1 MPAALVLEATII
13 LLLFAR
19 IGSML
24 MLMPMLG
31 DDAVPRPVRMLIAM
45 GLTVALSGLLR
56 PAILPLVG
64 TADETRLAM
73 LLLAETLTGLA
84 LGMLARMFF
93 QAAVM
98 AGAIVSLQ
106 AGLTTAII
114 FDPAMGGQV
123 PMIGKL
129 VGLAAAIFCFAL
141 GLHEWW
147 FAGLVH
153 SYTSFPP
160 GVPLAAGDWAAMAV
174 ATAGKA
180 TALAVSL
187 AAPFLVFGML
197 FNVALGFA
205 ARLAP
210 QIQIFFIAQPLMIA
224 GGIALLAVTVTAML
238 TGFADAYR
246 EWLGGGWMR
255 G

>member
-1 MPAALVLEATII
+1 MPPVIVQEATLI

-19 IGSML
+19 IAAML
-24 MLMPMLG
+24 MLMPMVG
-31 DDAVPRPVRMLIAM
+31 DDSVPRQVRLLLAM

-56 PAILPLVG
+56 PAVLPLLG
-64 TADETRLAM
+64 ADEVRLGI
-73 LLLAETLTGLA
+73 LLLGETITGLA

-98 AGAIVSLQ
+98 AGSIVSLQ
-106 AGLTTAII
+106 TGLTTAII

-123 PMIGKL
+123 PMLGKL
-129 VGLAAAIFCFAL
+129 IGLAAALFCFSL

-160 GVPLAAGDWAAMAV
+160 GTPLAAGDWATLAV

-187 AAPFLVFGML
+187 AAPFLVFGIL

-210 QIQIFFIAQPLMIA
+210 AIQIFFVAQPLLIA
-224 GGIALLAVTVTAML
+224 GGIALLSVTVGAML
-238 TGFADAYR
+238 IGFGDAYQA
-246 EWLGGGWMR
+246 WLGGGWTN

>member
-1 MPAALVLEATII
+1 MLVQEATLI

-24 MLMPMLG
+24 MLMPMLC
-31 DDAVPRPVRMLIAM
+31 DDAVPRPVRLLIAM

-64 TADETRLAM
+64 ADETRLAM
-73 LLLAETLTGLA
+73 LLLVETLTGLA

-123 PMIGKL
+123 PMLGKL
-129 VGLAAAIFCFAL
+129 VGLAAAIFCFSL

-160 GVPLAAGDWAAMAV
+160 GVPLAAGDWAELAV

-187 AAPFLVFGML
+187 AAPFLIFGIL
-197 FNVALGFA
+197 FNVALGFT

-224 GGIALLAVTVTAML
+224 GGIALLAVTAAAML

-246 EWLGGGWMR
+246 EWLGGGWT
-255 G
+255 GG

>member
-1 MPAALVLEATII
+1 MPPLFVQEAAVI

-19 IGSML
+19 VSAML

-31 DDAVPRPVRMLIAM
+31 DETVPRQVRLLLAL
-45 GLTVALSGLLR
+45 GLTIALSGLLR
-56 PAILPLVG
+56 PAVLPFTG
-64 TADETRLAM
+64 GGEARLAI

-84 LGMLARMFF
+84 LGLLARLFF

-98 AGAIVSLQ
+98 AGSIVSLQ

-114 FDPAMGGQV
+114 FDPMLGGQV
-123 PMIGKL
+123 PMLGKL
-129 VGLAAAIFCFAL
+129 VGIAAALFCFTL

-147 FAGLVH
+147 FAALIR
-153 SYTSFPP
+153 SYTAFPP
-160 GVPLAAGDWAAMAV
+160 GVPLAAGDWASLAV

-187 AAPFLVFGML
+187 AAPFLVFGIL

-210 QIQIFFIAQPLMIA
+210 TIQIFFVAQPLLIA
-224 GGIALLAVTVTAML
+224 GGIALLAVTASAILV
-238 TGFADAYR
+238 GFGEAYR
-246 EWLGGGWMR
+246 DWFAGGWSHV
-255 G
+255 